1 MPPTGPEPDRTARRP
16 ASARDRLIA
25 TAARLFQEQGYAATG
40 LNEIL
45 GQAGTPKGSLYH
57 YFPDG
62 KAGLAAAAIEAAA
75 AGLETSLKEAR
86 ARAGDAAGMVEAYGE
101 MLAGWL
107 EASQFRRGCP
117 VATVALE
124 VTPGDDAAAQA
135 VREAF
140 ARWRAALSQAIHADG
155 VALARAGALA
165 GFTLAAIEGALILA
179 RAEASAEPV
188 RAAAGEAATLIRAA
202 RPQG

>member
-1 MPPTGPEPDRTARRP
+1 MTPPGPDAKVGERP

-45 GQAGTPKGSLYH
+45 AGAGAPKGSLYH

-75 AGLETSLKEAR
+75 SGLEASLKQAHSS
-86 ARAGDAAGMVEAYGE
+86 AGDAAGMVEVYGE
-101 MLAGWL
+101 MLAGWM
-107 EASQFRRGCP
+107 EASHFRRGCP

-124 VTPGDDAAAQA
+124 VTPGDDAAALA

-140 ARWRAALSQAIHADG
+140 ARWRTSLSQSIRADG

-179 RAEASAEPV
+179 RADSSAEPV
-188 RAAAGEAATLIRAA
+188 RAAAREAAALIRAA
-202 RPQG
+202 RLQG

>member
-1 MPPTGPEPDRTARRP
+1 MTPADPEAEAARRP
-16 ASARDRLIA
+16 ASARDRLVA

-45 GQAGTPKGSLYH
+45 AGAGAPKGSLYH

-62 KAGLAAAAIEAAA
+62 KAGLAAAAMDTAAA
-75 AGLETSLKEAR
+75 RLEGSLHEAHR
-86 ARAGDAAGMVEAYGE
+86 RAGDAAGMVEAYGE

-107 EASQFRRGCP
+107 EASHFRRGCP

-140 ARWRAALSQAIHADG
+140 ARWRAALSQAISADG
-155 VALARAGALA
+155 VAAQRADALA

-179 RAEASAEPV
+179 RAEASADPV
-188 RAAAGEAATLIRAA
+188 RAAAREAAALIRAA

>member
-1 MPPTGPEPDRTARRP
+1 MTPDGPDPDTARRP

-25 TAARLFQEQGYAATG
+25 TAARLFQEQGYVATG

-45 GQAGTPKGSLYH
+45 AGAGAPKGSLYH

-62 KAGLAAAAIEAAA
+62 KAGLAAAAIDAAA
-75 AGLETSLKEAR
+75 SGLEASLKQAHST
-86 ARAGDAAGMVEAYGE
+86 AGGAAGMVEAYGE
-101 MLAGWL
+101 MLAGWM
-107 EASQFRRGCP
+107 EASHFRRGCP

-140 ARWRAALSQAIHADG
+140 ARWRTALSEAISADG
-155 VALARAGALA
+155 VASKRADALA

-179 RAEASAEPV
+179 RADASAEPV
-188 RAAAGEAATLIRAA
+188 RAAAREAAALIRAA
-202 RPQG
+202 KPQG